1 MILPL
6 LMNIAL
12 GAGKLEV
19 EADAKNYRLVT
30 RAFGTTITLAK
41 LDKEA
46 VYQLTRTPEM
56 PATRDEAVDI
66 AAKAFEE
73 HLKDESKVLADDP
86 VPLPVQRP
94 ERRKPQLSIIQGGAA

>member
-1 MILPL
+1 MILPM

-46 VYQLTRTPEM
+46 VYQLTRTPDM
-56 PATRDEAVDI
+56 PATRDEA
-66 AAKAFEE
+66 AKAFEK
-73 HLKDESKVLADDP
+73 HQKDEGKALADDP
-86 VPLPVQRP
+86 VPLPTPRP